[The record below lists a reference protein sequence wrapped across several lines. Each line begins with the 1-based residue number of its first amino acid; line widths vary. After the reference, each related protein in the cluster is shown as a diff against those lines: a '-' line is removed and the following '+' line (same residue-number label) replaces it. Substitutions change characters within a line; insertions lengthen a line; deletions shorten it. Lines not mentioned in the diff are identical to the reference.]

1 MRTCI
6 YTYTISYMLYVH
18 MYTYIYIYMYVYICV
33 SIDWTCS
40 PGGMYRVANA
50 HPKPDI
56 ASPLLSPPGR
66 LQGER

>member
-1 MRTCI
+1 
-6 YTYTISYMLYVH
+6 
-18 MYTYIYIYMYVYICV
+18 MYVYICV